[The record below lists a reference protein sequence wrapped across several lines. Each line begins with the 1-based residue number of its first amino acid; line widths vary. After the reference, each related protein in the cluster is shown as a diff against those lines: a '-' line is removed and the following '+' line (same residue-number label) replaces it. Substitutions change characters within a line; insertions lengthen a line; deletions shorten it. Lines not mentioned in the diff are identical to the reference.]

1 MNSKHPV
8 PLERHFSPVPQSE
21 YDSDEQPFL
30 EALRYSDNKSWSE
43 IDKRFRTVI
52 LAEAGAGK
60 TYEMF
65 ARAKFIE
72 NEGRSAFF
80 IRIEDVV
87 DDFTLAFEV
96 GSSESFQKWLSSQ
109 TEAWFFL
116 DSVDEARLSNP
127 RDFEKAIR
135 RFADAIKPAQL
146 RAHICISSRPYSWRP
161 KSDRKLIER
170 FLQFKKSQVK
180 TTEWYSELGESSDS
194 FENELEIFQLDPLDE
209 NDIRLFAEHR
219 STPEVDVLIEDIERL
234 DVMTLAERP
243 FDLEGI
249 LDKWKFDRS
258 LGSRSELLKH
268 NIELRLNE
276 LDPDNQFRRSLEPDK
291 AREGARLLAAAV
303 ILCDESGIQVPDN
316 THERAGIKADAVLS
330 NWNQRDIQ
338 TLLERAVFNDVT
350 HGTVRFRHREVREF
364 LATEW
369 FVELLQKG
377 SARHD
382 VESLIFREQYGEQ
395 IISPRLRSLLPW
407 LILKDDSIRN
417 RVLDIH
423 TEITLEGGDLAC
435 LPLFEQKKILNGV
448 LTKIVQAGKRSIT
461 QDYSAV
467 ARIAHPDLADETLS
481 LIERHCAH
489 DDAVFFL
496 GRLVWQGKMQKCVQ
510 PLFTIA
516 IDPGR
521 KINPRMAAILAINS
535 CGTDEQRFSLW
546 NIMLNVQSEISREL
560 LCVLL
565 QGAATDVKTIDLL
578 LKTIEKLPPYERF
591 KVSGLRQA
599 LHGYIDRLP
608 VLILD
613 ANQPL
618 SNLVD
623 GLKIFLDRTPHI
635 EQFFCP
641 ISEEFRWLLEPSIH
655 AVERLVIART
665 DAAMQDN
672 ALAILLNAPSIRES
686 IGEHYDDY
694 KDNLRDLVPA
704 WPELNDTLFW
714 RQVETKRTCLKR
726 DGNQLNDYFQVRWP
740 DHYWSFGTD
749 SFSRILDWIKTCQ
762 LEDDRLVSLTLA
774 FHLFDGA
781 GRPPDWLEKLR
792 LTVKCDTA
800 LATQLDNLLNPTMSE
815 QELELHQQEMR
826 HKEKYRRQRLEE
838 KRNRS
843 NWINDLK
850 ANPELIR
857 KPPKLK
863 PGEISNGQYWLMREI
878 EENNMST
885 RIAHGADW
893 KLLTDEFGDDVARA
907 YRDAAMKHWR
917 VYDPGIPS
925 ENTDTSS
932 ISNSLSFALSGLE
945 IEAQECSD
953 FPSHLDESEVNHALR
968 YITWEINGFP
978 SWFETIYRDKP
989 LAVMEAIQT
998 EIIWELDNTEPD
1010 QKSYRIL
1017 HDLTHYAPWLHQTL
1031 IEPLRMW
1038 LRGND
1043 PSNADTL
1050 RNILHILKSGRM
1062 DPVELGAL
1070 SKSKT
1075 TTTQCDEL
1083 LSQWYAIWV
1092 DAQPDLGIPALSN
1105 WLSGLGAN
1113 RNSKAAQIFVTALTG
1128 DRHHTGPNIENFC
1141 TAEHLKRIHVLMH
1154 TYIRIKDDIHH
1165 TGTYS
1170 PVLRDHAQEARDRI
1184 FHLLSETQ
1192 GKETYV
1198 ALMELSR
1205 EHPNPEHQSW
1215 MAGLAYRRAE
1225 ADGDLEPWTELQVSE
1240 LNSNLIRT
1248 PATQRQLFDL
1258 TVGRLTDM
1266 KIWLEQGDSS
1276 PYATWQNVEA
1286 ESEMRNLVA
1295 GWLDQNANSHF
1306 TITQEAEI
1314 SNKQRIDIWLQNPST
1329 RYPIPIELKL
1339 LDNGWTGPG
1348 LCERLRNQLA
1358 RDYLCEGV
1366 ERDGVML
1373 LIRQGVKPKKR
1384 WMVEGKLVDIS
1395 TLQDAL
1401 EKYWG
1406 KIAGCYPY
1414 VSNIQVIVIDLT
1426 LRAIKSK
1433 SNI

>member
-1 MNSKHPV
+1 MNSKDPV
-8 PLERHFSPVPQSE
+8 PLERHFSPLLQSE
-21 YDSDEQPFL
+21 DDSDEQQIL
-30 EALRYSDNKSWSE
+30 EVLGYQNSKSWSE
-43 IDKRFRTVI
+43 IDKRYRTVI

-72 NEGRSAFF
+72 DEGRPAFF
-80 IRIEDVV
+80 IRIEDIVN
-87 DDFTLAFEV
+87 DFTQAFEV
-96 GSSESFQKWLSSQ
+96 GSSIGFQKWLSSQ

-170 FLQFKKSQVK
+170 FLPFKKSQVK
-180 TTEWYSELGESSDS
+180 TTEWYSDLGESSES
-194 FENELEIFQLDPLDE
+194 FENELENFQLDPLDE

-219 STPEVDVLIEDIERL
+219 SVPDIDLLIDDLERSN
-234 DVMTLAERP
+234 VMTLAERP

-249 LDKWKFDRS
+249 LDKWKVDRS
-258 LGSRSELLKH
+258 LGGRSELLKH

-276 LDPDNQFRRSLEPDK
+276 FDPDNQIRRPLESDK

-303 ILCDESGIQVPDN
+303 ILCHESGIQVPDN

-350 HGTVRFRHREVREF
+350 YGSVRFRHREVREF
-364 LATEW
+364 LAAEW
-369 FVELLQKG
+369 FAGLLQKG
-377 SARHD
+377 SARHE

-417 RVLDIH
+417 RVLDVH
-423 TEITLEGGDLAC
+423 PEIALEGGDPAC
-435 LPLFEQKKILNGV
+435 LPLFERKKILNGV
-448 LTKIVQAGKRSIT
+448 LTGIVQTGKRSIT
-461 QDYSAV
+461 QDYNAV
-467 ARIAHPDLADETLS
+467 ARIAQPDLADETLS
-481 LIERHCAH
+481 LIERHSAH
-489 DDAVFFL
+489 DDAIFFL
-496 GRLVWQGKMQKCVQ
+496 GRLVWQGKMQKCLQ

-521 KINPRMAAILAINS
+521 TINPRMAAILAVNS

-546 NIMLNVQSEISREL
+546 NIILKVQSEISREL
-560 LCVLL
+560 FSVLL
-565 QGAATDVKTIDLL
+565 QGATTDVNTIDLL

-608 VLILD
+608 ALNSD
-613 ANQPL
+613 ADQPL

-635 EQFFCP
+635 EQIFCP

-665 DAAMQDN
+665 DAAMRDN
-672 ALAILLNAPSIRES
+672 ALAILLDAPSIRES

-694 KDNLRDLVPA
+694 KDNLRDLIPA

-726 DGNQLNDYFQVRWP
+726 DGKQMNDYFQVSWS

-749 SFSRILDWIKTCQ
+749 SFSRILDWIKTCK

-774 FHLFDGA
+774 FHVFNGA
-781 GRPPDWLEKLR
+781 GRPPDWLEKFR

-800 LATQLDNLLNPTMSE
+800 LATQLDSLLNPTMSE

-826 HKEKYRRQRLEE
+826 HKEEYRRQHLEE

-850 ANPELIR
+850 AKPELIR

-863 PGEISNGQYWLMREI
+863 PGEISRGQIWLMREI

-893 KLLTDEFGDDVARA
+893 KWLIDEFGDHVADA
-907 YRDAAMKHWR
+907 YRDAAMNHWR
-917 VYDPGIPS
+917 VYDPGLPS
-925 ENTDTSS
+925 EGTDKASKFY
-932 ISNSLSFALSGLE
+932 SLSFALSGLE
-945 IEAQECSD
+945 IEARECSD
-953 FPSHLDESEVNHALR
+953 FPSHLDELEVNHALR

-978 SWFETIYRDKP
+978 NWLETMYRAKP

-998 EIIWELDNTEPD
+998 EINWELDKTEPD
-1010 QKSYRIL
+1010 QKSYRFL
-1017 HDLTHYAPWLHQTL
+1017 HDLTHYAPWLHQAL
-1031 IEPLRMW
+1031 IKPLQIW
-1038 LRGND
+1038 LRDND
-1043 PSNADTL
+1043 PSNPVTL
-1050 RNILHILKSGRM
+1050 RYILNILKSGRM

-1075 TTTQCDEL
+1075 TTTQCYEL

-1113 RNSKAAQIFVTALTG
+1113 RNSKAAQIFITALMG

-1141 TAEHLKRIHVLMH
+1141 TAEHLKHLHVLMH
-1154 TYIRIKDDIHH
+1154 TYIRVEDDTHH

-1192 GKETYV
+1192 GKKTYV

-1205 EHPNPEHQSW
+1205 EHLIPEQQSW

-1225 ADGDLEPWTELQVSE
+1225 ADGDLEPWTESQVSE
-1240 LNSNLIRT
+1240 FNSSRIKT
-1248 PATQRQLFDL
+1248 PATQRQFFDL
-1258 TVGRLTDM
+1258 MVGRLTDM
-1266 KIWLEQGDSS
+1266 KIWLEQGDTS
-1276 PYATWQNVEA
+1276 PYATWKKVKS

-1295 GWLDQNANSHF
+1295 GWLDQNAYGNF
-1306 TITQEAEI
+1306 TITQESEI
-1314 SNKQRIDIWLQNPST
+1314 SNRQRMDICLQNPST
-1329 RYPIPIELKL
+1329 GYPIPVELKL
-1339 LDNGWTGPG
+1339 LDKGWTGPD
-1348 LCERLRNQLA
+1348 LCERLRNQIA
-1358 RDYLCEGV
+1358 GDYLRDGT

-1373 LIRQGVKPKKR
+1373 LVRQGVKPEKR
-1384 WMVEGKLVDIS
+1384 WKIEGKLVDIS
-1395 TLQDAL
+1395 ILQDAL
-1401 EKYWG
+1401 QKYWI
-1406 KIAGCYPY
+1406 KISGCYPS

-1426 LRAIKSK
+1426 RRAIKSE
-1433 SNI
+1433 SNV